1 MSSTSP
7 AMTPEEQ
14 ARGLLQQG
22 RSLAEICILLARQE
36 IGAPY
41 VYGAWGGECT
51 PAYRRQYA
59 GYNPQYKDKIY
70 GRCPALSGTGAC
82 ANCAYRGRRAYDC
95 RGFVRWVLQQ
105 AGVTVEGS
113 GATTQYATAKNWAQR
128 GPIAEMP
135 DLPLTVLY
143 RQDGARMAHTGL
155 YVGDSRAVHCSGE
168 VKEDPL
174 SAGHW
179 THYAVPKG
187 LYTEAELAAGNARRL
202 PPTLRRGDR
211 GESVARLQRLLL
223 AQGYDLGHAG
233 ADGVF
238 GAATMAAVQAF
249 QRASGLQADGV
260 ADADTQA
267 ALAAASQTDGDLSAL
282 RAALAAC
289 LADLDRIIGAQH
301 G

>member
-1 MSSTSP
+1 
-7 AMTPEEQ
+7 
-14 ARGLLQQG
+14 
-22 RSLAEICILLARQE
+22 
-36 IGAPY
+36 
-41 VYGAWGGECT
+41 
-51 PAYRRQYA
+51 
-59 GYNPQYKDKIY
+59 
-70 GRCPALSGTGAC
+70 
-82 ANCAYRGRRAYDC
+82 
-95 RGFVRWVLQQ
+95 
-105 AGVTVEGS
+105 
-113 GATTQYATAKNWAQR
+113 
-128 GPIAEMP
+128 
-135 DLPLTVLY
+135 
-143 RQDGARMAHTGL
+143 MAHTGL

-174 SAGHW
+174 SAGRW

-233 ADGVF
+233 ADGIF

-267 ALAAASQTDGDLSAL
+267 VLAAASQADGDLSAL
-282 RAALAAC
+282 RAALAGC
-289 LADLDRIIGAQH
+289 LSALDRIIGAQH